1 MDGSTEARSMWA
13 PSDHHLFCGAVHDD
27 APGRLDE
34 AARRLS
40 HEELAAARI
49 LAADGHDVRS
59 LVDVGRHGRRP
70 DLAVCDTTVEVKSF
84 RPTEERGR
92 PPSDRS
98 VFNKLVDAAGQSRHV
113 VLIGYGSG
121 LTADAVRQGLARYAA
136 AGRREPAL
144 DSIRALGDG
153 FDLGWSRR
161 LVVERSREAAGRPA
175 PTLGVGR

>member
-1 MDGSTEARSMWA
+1 MGGPTEARSMWA
-13 PSDHHLFCGAVHDD
+13 PSDHHLFCGSVHDD

-59 LVDVGRHGRRP
+59 LDEGRNGRRP

-84 RPTEERGR
+84 RPTDERGR

-98 VFNKLVDAAGQSRHV
+98 VFNKLVDAAGQSRNV

-121 LTADAVRQGLARYAA
+121 LTADTVRAGLARYAA
-136 AGRREPAL
+136 DRRRTPGL

-161 LVVERSREAAGRPA
+161 LVVERSREPVRRQA
-175 PTLGVGR
+175 PSLGIGH